1 MKNYNDGNQKQ
12 IKDML
17 DNYLDAPAPAPTT
30 PTDPLTLKSTITNDQ
45 LNNNLGGLMNNII
58 NNFANIS
65 NMRQLVIQYI
75 IQIFQKYVIYLHK
88 SGNHS
93 ISLNQFTRVLDDF
106 NTKPSTSTI
115 ADYTLSIYISK
126 LLLILNENKDI
137 DDLNDITKLIDYYDN
152 IYNLTNPLNVNN
164 NIKLLTNYDNTNG
177 LSNITALSAYVLS
190 TTSSN
195 FYDEFKYINPQY
207 FEIMMKTYS
216 KIITKFTHPSTST
229 QDLTYD
235 HNHLVNV
242 LSDNMLSLNIN
253 DIVDIVVNLSGK
265 KPKHGTVLDL
275 VKEKTF
281 VDEATKIYITGKP
294 HKYTELLKNFNNK
307 IKEIFNAYKTTIGT
321 GTTFILEGGGGKDV
335 KRKRKRNSPTRK
347 LREFIIKNSKQ
358 SKCNKV
364 QKKTKNNTNT
374 NTNKINGKKS
384 ITYHCIN

>member
-1 MKNYNDGNQKQ
+1 M
-12 IKDML
+12 
-17 DNYLDAPAPAPTT
+17 
-30 PTDPLTLKSTITNDQ
+30 
-45 LNNNLGGLMNNII
+45 
-58 NNFANIS
+58 
-65 NMRQLVIQYI
+65 
-75 IQIFQKYVIYLHK
+75 
-88 SGNHS
+88 
-93 ISLNQFTRVLDDF
+93 
-106 NTKPSTSTI
+106 
-115 ADYTLSIYISK
+115 
-126 LLLILNENKDI
+126 NENKDI
-137 DDLNDITKLIDYYDN
+137 DDLNDITKLIDYYDK
-152 IYNLTNPLNVNN
+152 IYNLATIPPPLNVQD
-164 NIKLLTNYDNTNG
+164 NIKLLTNYDNTTTTG
-177 LSNITALSAYVLS
+177 LLNITDLSAYVLS
-190 TTSSN
+190 TTSSD

-216 KIITKFTHPSTST
+216 KIITKFTHPSTSP

-281 VDEATKIYITGKP
+281 VDEATKSKP
-294 HKYTELLKNFNNK
+294 HKYTELLSIFNNK
-307 IKEIFNAYKTTIGT
+307 IKDIFNAYKKITTGT

-335 KRKRKRNSPTRK
+335 KRKRNSPTRK

-374 NTNKINGKKS
+374 NKINGKKS